1 MVVNKTEISDYD
13 QLLAKDSLDALNRVS
28 ESFSQYGNQSIEL
41 MFKESKEMI
50 VLSPKVFDLF
60 CTMLSQISQGK
71 TISILSTDT
80 EISTQQAADYLK
92 VSRPHVVK
100 LLENNEIP
108 YKKVGSHRRILLAD
122 LILYENSVK
131 RNRELQLEK
140 LVEQAQDLN
149 LGYE

>member
-60 CTMLSQISQGK
+60 YTMLSQISQGK